1 MWAICHEVVLIKLPP
16 RNHGSRLTKKGPAAL
31 PLALLETA
39 EYPGLLN
46 LGRRIVFFLQGC
58 NCIVDIELFFVHFA
72 GREIDVAA
80 LSEIN
85 IYFRYAR

>member
-31 PLALLETA
+31 PLTLLETA

-58 NCIVDIELFFVHFA
+58 NCIVDIEFFFVHFA
-72 GREIDVAA
+72 GCQFLGEV
-80 LSEIN
+80 N
-85 IYFRYAR
+85 VYFRYTR